1 MASALA
7 QGTVSGAIPASLPL
21 FFPAAHEERGFMSAM
36 VGCSSSS
43 LEVNV
48 FWCSH
53 HLLQPQLPEDS
64 LRPQQ
69 RLGAHGVSGRW
80 MWRCQ
85 WALDVEVNGFHVP
98 PPALEDTQLR
108 PLQCPC
114 SLHTARVLLG
124 VTALVLEITPGLG

>member
-1 MASALA
+1 MASASA
-7 QGTVSGAIPASLPL
+7 QDTVSGAVPASLPL
-21 FFPAAHEERGFMSAM
+21 FFPAARKERGFMSAM
-36 VGCSSSS
+36 VGWFSSSS
-43 LEVNV
+43 EVNV

-64 LRPQQ
+64 LRPQR
-69 RLGAHGVSGRW
+69 RLGERGVIARW

-85 WALDVEVNGFHVP
+85 WALDVEVNGAHVP

-108 PLQCPC
+108 ALQCPC

-124 VTALVLEITPGLG
+124 LTALVLEITPGLG